1 MVRLALALVM
11 VVAPAL
17 SFREARAGE
26 RKVVRVAVIG
36 GMVMTGLW
44 QKVSAM
50 FENQTGLKIELV
62 ATGERPRL
70 AEVFRK
76 GQADLLTMHSGD
88 ITTDLVADGYGVNM
102 RPWARNDLVIV
113 GPSSDPAGVR
123 GLRNGAEAFKR
134 IAERRAPFVDFRG
147 IGSREMCH
155 RLWKAAGVVP
165 RGDWVLKDESEGHL
179 GIVSFAA
186 SKGAYVVVG
195 RMPVLFGK
203 LKAER
208 MEILV
213 EGDLAMRRPY
223 VVMEANPRKF
233 PGANHEGARR
243 LSDFLLSPRVQRFLA
258 TFRAA
263 EFGGIPLFHPVASE
277 AWSAE
282 E

>member
-1 MVRLALALVM
+1 MVRLALALLM
-11 VVAPAL
+11 VAPVFSL
-17 SFREARAGE
+17 PEARAGE
-26 RKVVRVAVIG
+26 RKVVRAAVIG

-44 QKVSAM
+44 QKIAGM
-50 FENQTGLKIELV
+50 FEDETGLRVELV

-70 AEVFRK
+70 AEAFRK

-102 RPWARNDLVIV
+102 RPWARNDLVVV
-113 GPSSDPAGVR
+113 GPSSDPAGIR
-123 GLRNGAEAFKR
+123 GLRSGVEAFKR
-134 IAERRAPFVDFRG
+134 IARRQAPFLDFRG

-155 RLWKAAGVVP
+155 RLWRAAGVMP
-165 RGDWVLKDESEGHL
+165 RGPWVLKDESAGHL
-179 GIVSFAA
+179 NALAFAGTR
-186 SKGAYVVVG
+186 GAYLVVG

-203 LKAER
+203 LKAQG

-213 EGDLAMRRPY
+213 EGDPAMRRPY